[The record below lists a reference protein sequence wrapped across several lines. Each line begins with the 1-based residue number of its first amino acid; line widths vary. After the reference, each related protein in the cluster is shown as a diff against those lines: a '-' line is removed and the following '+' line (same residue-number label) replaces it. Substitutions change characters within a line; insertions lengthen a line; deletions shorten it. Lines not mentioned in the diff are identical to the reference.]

1 MYTKLLVVM
10 LKELIAKLKSC
21 SCCKSSSNDVN
32 AFKESVKT
40 AEKDSKS

>member
-1 MYTKLLVVM
+1 M

-21 SCCKSSSNDVN
+21 SCKSSSDVN
-32 AFKESVKT
+32 AFKESEK